1 MDYLDGLITGILFI
15 IMLNVGMSLEL
26 SSFSGTLS
34 KPKSFFTGLGLQ
46 LIFLPLFVLGLMLL
60 TDLPAAIKVGFV
72 ILAAC
77 PGGMTSNFITYL
89 INAST
94 ALSISMTVTNS
105 VLALVTIPFWVNLAL
120 SLLMGTEADLRL
132 SFTDTIRQIFI
143 VTIIPVTLGIL
154 LHQWKRTWAE
164 AIERRLKWV
173 TVVLLAVLFIIK
185 FFAGEEYGGSG
196 IRWAEVWTILPFSL
210 IVNAVGMWSGYFF
223 GKYLRLSVD
232 DQATIGIEVGI
243 QNTSLAFL
251 IASVFLHNE
260 DMLKPAL
267 VYAMFSFFTA
277 VGFGLWMKPDSRQ
290 RSWHLLSG
298 WLSGNARNKP
308 GH

>member
-1 MDYLDGLITGILFI
+1 MGYLDGLITGILFI

-26 SSFSGTLS
+26 TSFSETLTR
-34 KPKSFFTGLGLQ
+34 PKSFFTGLMLQ
-46 LIFLPLFVLGLMLL
+46 LVFLPLFVLGLMML

-94 ALSISMTVTNS
+94 ALSITMTVTNS

-132 SFTDTIRQIFI
+132 SFTDTMQQIFI

-154 LHQWKRTWAE
+154 LHQWRRAWAE

-196 IRWAEVWTILPFSL
+196 IRWAEVWMILPFSL
-210 IVNAVGMWSGYFF
+210 VVNAAGMWSGFFF
-223 GKYLRLSVD
+223 GKHLRLSVED
-232 DQATIGIEVGI
+232 RATIGIEVGI

-277 VGFGLWMKPDSRQ
+277 VGFGLWMKPESLQ
-290 RSWHLLSG
+290 RSKYLLSA
-298 WLSGNARNKP
+298 WLSGGRR
-308 GH
+308 

>member
-1 MDYLDGLITGILFI
+1 MGYLDGLITGILFI

-26 SSFSGTLS
+26 TSFSETLTR
-34 KPKSFFTGLGLQ
+34 PKSFFTGLMLQ
-46 LIFLPLFVLGLMLL
+46 LVFLPLFVLGLMML

-94 ALSISMTVTNS
+94 ALSITMTVTNS

-132 SFTDTIRQIFI
+132 SFTDTMQQIFI

-154 LHQWKRTWAE
+154 LHQWRRAWAE

-196 IRWAEVWTILPFSL
+196 IRWAEVWMILPFSL
-210 IVNAVGMWSGYFF
+210 IVNAAGMWSGFFF
-223 GKYLRLSVD
+223 GKHLRLSVED
-232 DQATIGIEVGI
+232 RATIGIEVGI

-277 VGFGLWMKPDSRQ
+277 VGFGLWMKPESLQ
-290 RSWHLLSG
+290 RSKYLLSA
-298 WLSGNARNKP
+298 WLSGGRR
-308 GH
+308 

>member
-1 MDYLDGLITGILFI
+1 MGYLDGLITGILFI

-26 SSFSGTLS
+26 KSFSETLTR
-34 KPKSFFTGLGLQ
+34 PKSFFTGLILQ
-46 LIFLPLFVLGLMLL
+46 LVFLPLFALGLMLL

-132 SFTDTIRQIFI
+132 SFTDTMQQIFI

-154 LHQWKRTWAE
+154 LHQWRRAWAE

-196 IRWAEVWTILPFSL
+196 IRWAEVWMILPFSL
-210 IVNAVGMWSGYFF
+210 IVNAAGMWSGFFF
-223 GKYLRLSVD
+223 GKHLRLSVED
-232 DQATIGIEVGI
+232 RATIGIEVGI

-277 VGFGLWMKPDSRQ
+277 VGFGLWMKPESLQ
-290 RSWHLLSG
+290 RSKYLLSA
-298 WLSGNARNKP
+298 WLSGGRR
-308 GH
+308 

>member
-1 MDYLDGLITGILFI
+1 MGYLDGLITGILFI

-26 SSFSGTLS
+26 KSFSETLTR
-34 KPKSFFTGLGLQ
+34 PKSFFTGLVLQ

-60 TDLPAAIKVGFV
+60 TDLPAPIKVGFV

-132 SFTDTIRQIFI
+132 SFTDTMQQIFI

-154 LHQWKRTWAE
+154 LHQWRRSWAE

-196 IRWAEVWTILPFSL
+196 IRWAEVWMILPFSL
-210 IVNAVGMWSGYFF
+210 IVNAAGMWSGFFF
-223 GKYLRLSVD
+223 GKYLGLSVD
-232 DQATIGIEVGI
+232 DRATIGIEVGI

-277 VGFGLWMKPDSRQ
+277 VGFGLWMKPESME
-290 RSWHLLSG
+290 RSKQLLSA
-298 WLSGNARNKP
+298 WLSGGRRQ
-308 GH
+308 

>member
-1 MDYLDGLITGILFI
+1 MGYLDGLITGILFI

-26 SSFSGTLS
+26 TSFSETLTR
-34 KPKSFFTGLGLQ
+34 PKSFFTGLMLQ
-46 LIFLPLFVLGLMLL
+46 LVFLPLFVLGLMML

-94 ALSISMTVTNS
+94 ALSITMTVTNS

-132 SFTDTIRQIFI
+132 SFTDTMQQIFI

-154 LHQWKRTWAE
+154 LHQWRRAWAE

-196 IRWAEVWTILPFSL
+196 IRWAEVWMILPFSL
-210 IVNAVGMWSGYFF
+210 IVNAAGMWSGFFF
-223 GKYLRLSVD
+223 GKHLRLSVD
-232 DQATIGIEVGI
+232 DRATIGIEVGI

-277 VGFGLWMKPDSRQ
+277 VGFGLWMKPESLQ
-290 RSWHLLSG
+290 RSKYLLSA
-298 WLSGNARNKP
+298 WLSGGRR
-308 GH
+308 

>member
-1 MDYLDGLITGILFI
+1 MDYLDSLITGILFI

-26 SSFSGTLS
+26 SSFSGTLK
-34 KPKSFFTGLGLQ
+34 KPKSFITGLSLQ
-46 LIFLPLFVLGLMLL
+46 LIFLPLFALGLMLL
-60 TDLPAAIKVGFV
+60 ADLPAAIKVGFV

-105 VLALVTIPFWVNLAL
+105 ILALVTIPFWVNLAL

-132 SFTDTIRQIFI
+132 SFMDTVQQIFI
-143 VTIIPVTLGIL
+143 VTIIPVSLGIL
-154 LHQWKRTWAE
+154 LHQWKRAWAE

-173 TVVLLAVLFIIK
+173 TVVLLAILFVIK
-185 FFAGEEYGGSG
+185 FFAGEESGGSG
-196 IRWAEVWTILPFSL
+196 IRWAEVWMILPFSIIINL
-210 IVNAVGMWSGYFF
+210 VGMWSGSFF
-223 GKYLRLSVD
+223 GKRQRLTVD
-232 DQATIGIEVGI
+232 ERATIGIEVGI

-277 VGFGLWMKPDSRQ
+277 VGFGLWMKPESLQRSRQ
-290 RSWHLLSG
+290 LLLD
-298 WLSGNARNKP
+298 WLTSSTKD
-308 GH
+308 

>member
-1 MDYLDGLITGILFI
+1 MGYLDNLITGILFI

-26 SSFSGTLS
+26 SSFAGTLN
-34 KPKSFFTGLGLQ
+34 KPKSYFAGLSLQ

-60 TDLPAAIKVGFV
+60 TNLPAAIKVGFV

-132 SFTDTIRQIFI
+132 SFVDTMQQIFI

-173 TVVLLAVLFIIK
+173 TVILLAILFVIK
-185 FFAGEEYGGSG
+185 FFADEESGGSG
-196 IRWAEVWTILPFSL
+196 IRWAEVWMILPFSV
-210 IVNAVGMWSGYFF
+210 IINAMGMWFGFFF
-223 GKYLRLSVD
+223 GKHLHLSVD

-277 VGFGLWMKPDSRQ
+277 VGFGLWMKPEGLQRSRQ
-290 RSWHLLSG
+290 LLLN
-298 WLSGNARNKP
+298 WLTGSTRD
-308 GH
+308 

>member
-1 MDYLDGLITGILFI
+1 MGYLDGLITGILFI

-26 SSFSGTLS
+26 KSFSETLTR
-34 KPKSFFTGLGLQ
+34 PKSFFTGLILQ
-46 LIFLPLFVLGLMLL
+46 LVFLPLFALGLMLL

-132 SFTDTIRQIFI
+132 SFTDTMQQIFI

-154 LHQWKRTWAE
+154 LHQWRRAWAE

-196 IRWAEVWTILPFSL
+196 IRWAEVWMILPFSL
-210 IVNAVGMWSGYFF
+210 IVNAAGMWSGFFF
-223 GKYLRLSVD
+223 GKHLRLSVED
-232 DQATIGIEVGI
+232 RATIGIEVGI

-277 VGFGLWMKPDSRQ
+277 VGFGLWMKPESMQ
-290 RSWHLLSG
+290 RSKHLLSA
-298 WLSGNARNKP
+298 WLSGGRR
-308 GH
+308 

>member
-1 MDYLDGLITGILFI
+1 MGYLDGLITGILFI

-26 SSFSGTLS
+26 TSFSETLTR
-34 KPKSFFTGLGLQ
+34 PKSFFTGLMLQ
-46 LIFLPLFVLGLMLL
+46 LVFLPLFVLGLMML

-89 INAST
+89 IHAST
-94 ALSISMTVTNS
+94 ALSITMTVTNS

-132 SFTDTIRQIFI
+132 SFTDTMQQIFI

-154 LHQWKRTWAE
+154 LHQWRRAWAE

-196 IRWAEVWTILPFSL
+196 IRWAEVWMILPFSL
-210 IVNAVGMWSGYFF
+210 IVNAAGMWSGFFF
-223 GKYLRLSVD
+223 GKHLRLSVED
-232 DQATIGIEVGI
+232 RATIGIEVGI

-277 VGFGLWMKPDSRQ
+277 VGFGLWMKPESLQ
-290 RSWHLLSG
+290 RSKYLLSA
-298 WLSGNARNKP
+298 WLSGGRR
-308 GH
+308 